1 MANVTITGL
10 SPAAALTGT
19 EVLAIDQSGSTVKTT
34 VQDVANLA
42 GGGATLDVVTV
53 GTLGTS
59 PMAVTYTSVAYLNPE
74 AGTQSAPVIDCPSI
88 NIGQMGFSGT
98 LSSISFPTLTTGTIF
113 IQGVST
119 LTSISL
125 PALTT
130 GVGGSMGGSLS
141 FGNNSSLT
149 TIDISSLINIANNS
163 YFGWSGC
170 AFSQTTVDNILVQM
184 VATGAAFGTLQ
195 LGGGTSSA
203 PSSIGLAAKAT
214 LEMEGWSVTTN

>member
-1 MANVTITGL
+1 MANIKISQLT
-10 SPAAALTGT
+10 PAATLTGA
-19 EVLAIDQSGSTVKTT
+19 EEIPVVQGSSTVKTT
-34 VQDVANLA
+34 AQDIADLA

-53 GTLGTS
+53 GTLGNS
-59 PMAVTYTSVAYLNPE
+59 PIAVTYASVAYLNPE
-74 AGTQSAPVIDCPSI
+74 AGTQSAPVISYPSI

-98 LSSISFPTLTTGTIF
+98 LSSISFPTLTIGSIS
-113 IQGVST
+113 IQGAST

-130 GVGGSMGGSLS
+130 AVGNNMGGSIS

-149 TIDISSLINIANNS
+149 TLDISSLISIPNYS

-184 VATGAAFGTLQ
+184 VATGAINGTLQ
-195 LGGGTSSA
+195 LNGGTSSA
-203 PSSIGLAAKAT
+203 PSATGLAAKAA
-214 LEMEGWSVTTN
+214 LETIGWSVSTN